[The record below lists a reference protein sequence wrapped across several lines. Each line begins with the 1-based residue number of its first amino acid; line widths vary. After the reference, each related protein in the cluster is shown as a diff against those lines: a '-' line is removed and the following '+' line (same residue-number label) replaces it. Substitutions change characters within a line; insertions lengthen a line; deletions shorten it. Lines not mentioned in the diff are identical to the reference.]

1 MGVCAPA
8 CGPLSC
14 SGRLEAE
21 GGQEEVCGCLRPS
34 LQTTELLSPLCLT
47 SSSDSALSPPGSL
60 HPGPTSW

>member
-34 LQTTELLSPLCLT
+34 LRTTELLREAGGRGRPGGGLWV
-47 SSSDSALSPPGSL
+47 SAPQPAD
-60 HPGPTSW
+60 H